1 MTYLLLT
8 KETPQGTGI
17 PVVVQ
22 QVLQEYLLKK
32 VESLVAEFKRLHLA
46 LINLLSTDGDLRK
59 E

>member
-1 MTYLLLT
+1 MTYLLFT
-8 KETPQGTGI
+8 KGTPQGTGI